1 MDLSSFQRQYFEI
14 FRELPEDKREFVLEL
29 MRRCVSGQILPEKLT
44 ELVEQVKSGKKLE
57 EIKAA
62 L

>member
-1 MDLSSFQRQYFEI
+1 MDLSSFQRQYFEV
-14 FRELPEDKREFVLEL
+14 FRALPEEKREFVLEL
-29 MRRCVSGQILPEKLT
+29 MRRCVSGQILPEKLA